1 MRMPRPEWPAS
12 QGSAFTAAWEQGSD
26 AVAGEQPGNAVEH
39 AYLRYVLP
47 IYRFLY
53 SRLGNQEEAED
64 LTSEV
69 FLKAVRQLE
78 PGRDPVSVQAWL
90 FQVARTTLADY
101 WRRRSRL
108 PVDPLDSEELAASPG
123 DERAPDGSAQRLARW
138 LLDQLPPRDRE
149 ILTLRFLHGYSI
161 KETAA
166 ALGITVNHAKV
177 LQHRAVQRAA
187 ALGQR
192 YRDHTD

>member
-1 MRMPRPEWPAS
+1 MLHREGWRTPS
-12 QGSAFTAAWEQGSD
+12 GTSATSWGREAEQDVTAAE
-26 AVAGEQPGNAVEH
+26 AGHPVEH
-39 AYLRYVLP
+39 AYARHVVP

-69 FLKAVRQLE
+69 FLKAVRGLE
-78 PGRDPVSVQAWL
+78 PDREAASVQSWL

-101 WRRRSRL
+101 WRRRNRL
-108 PVDPLDSEELAASPG
+108 PADPLNGTDLPERTGGELPSDGAA
-123 DERAPDGSAQRLARW
+123 AQRASW
-138 LLDQLPPRDRE
+138 LLAQLPARDRE
-149 ILTLRFLHGYSI
+149 VLTLRFLNGYSI

-187 ALGQR
+187 ALGQQHR
-192 YRDHTD
+192 EPAD

>member
-1 MRMPRPEWPAS
+1 MLRPEWSPLQAS
-12 QGSAFTAAWEQGSD
+12 ASAAAWDCGLG
-26 AVAGEQPGNAVEH
+26 APAGEHACSAVEH

-78 PGRDPVSVQAWL
+78 PERDPASVQAWL

-108 PVDPLDSEELAASPG
+108 PTDSLGLEDVPLGPPEEPAGDGAA
-123 DERAPDGSAQRLARW
+123 ARLARW

-161 KETAA
+161 KEAAA

-177 LQHRAVQRAA
+177 LQHRALQRAM

-192 YRDHTD
+192 YRDRTD

>member
-1 MRMPRPEWPAS
+1 MLRPEWSPPQAS
-12 QGSAFTAAWEQGSD
+12 ASAAAWEYSPD
-26 AVAGEQPGNAVEH
+26 AAPGEQASHAVEH
-39 AYLRYVLP
+39 AYQRYVLP

-78 PGRDPVSVQAWL
+78 PERDPASVQAWL

-101 WRRRSRL
+101 WRQRSRL
-108 PVDPLDSEELAASPG
+108 PTDPLGGEDIPPGPPEAPAGDGAA
-123 DERAPDGSAQRLARW
+123 ARLARW

-161 KETAA
+161 KEAAA

-177 LQHRAVQRAA
+177 LQHRALQRAM

-192 YRDHTD
+192 YRDRTE

>member
-1 MRMPRPEWPAS
+1 MLRPEWSPPQAS
-12 QGSAFTAAWEQGSD
+12 ASAAAWDCGPG
-26 AVAGEQPGNAVEH
+26 APAGEQTSSAVEH

-78 PGRDPVSVQAWL
+78 PGRDPASVQAWL

-101 WRRRSRL
+101 WRRRRRF
-108 PVDPLDSEELAASPG
+108 PIDPLEPTMLSLGEAEEPSGNGAAT
-123 DERAPDGSAQRLARW
+123 RLARW
-138 LLDQLPPRDRE
+138 LLDQLPPRDRA

-161 KETAA
+161 KEAAA

-177 LQHRAVQRAA
+177 LQHRAMQRAA

-192 YRDHTD
+192 YRDRAD